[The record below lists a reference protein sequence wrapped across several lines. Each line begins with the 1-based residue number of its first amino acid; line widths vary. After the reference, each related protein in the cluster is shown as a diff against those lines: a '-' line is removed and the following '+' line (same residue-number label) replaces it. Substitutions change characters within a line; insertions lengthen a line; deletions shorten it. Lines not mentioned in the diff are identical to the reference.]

1 MDYTKFNRKD
11 YTKFNSKSES
21 EQQSFTEGCSKLTS
35 DQIIES
41 GIPLHPIACDF
52 WEYKGKQLD
61 PIACDFWG
69 YKGKELVSVKFRE
82 YPNMYYV
89 ACSRLKQFLDFVLDE
104 LKGDKTRLNLLL
116 ASNPPAI
123 KFSKKKTKRGFWMI
137 DIEIVDEKQ
146 DTPF

>member
-1 MDYTKFNRKD
+1 MDYTKFNRK
-11 YTKFNSKSES
+11 SEP

-52 WEYKGKQLD
+52 WEYDGKGL
-61 PIACDFWG
+61 A
-69 YKGKELVSVKFRE
+69 SVKFRE

-89 ACSRLKQFLDFVLDE
+89 ACSRLKQFLDFVLGE

-116 ASNPPAI
+116 ASNPPAV

-146 DTPF
+146 ETPF

>member
-1 MDYTKFNRKD
+1 MDYTKFNRK
-11 YTKFNSKSES
+11 SEP

-52 WEYKGKQLD
+52 WEYKGK
-61 PIACDFWG
+61 G
-69 YKGKELVSVKFRE
+69 LVSVKFRE

-89 ACSRLKQFLDFVLDE
+89 ACSRLNQFLDSVLEE
-104 LKGDKTRLNLLL
+104 LNWDKTRLNLLL

-123 KFSKKKTKRGFWMI
+123 KFSKKRTKRGFLMV
-137 DIEIVDEKQ
+137 DIEVINETQ
-146 DTPF
+146 ATPF

>member
-1 MDYTKFNRKD
+1 MDYTKFNR
-11 YTKFNSKSES
+11 TSES

-52 WEYKGKQLD
+52 WEYDGKQL
-61 PIACDFWG
+61 A
-69 YKGKELVSVKFRE
+69 SVKFRE

-104 LKGDKTRLNLLL
+104 LKKDKTSLDLLL
-116 ASNPPAI
+116 ATNPPAV

-137 DIEIVDEKQ
+137 DIEIVDESQ
-146 DTPF
+146 ATPF

>member
-1 MDYTKFNRKD
+1 MDYTKFNH
-11 YTKFNSKSES
+11 KSDQS
-21 EQQSFTEGCSKLTS
+21 SFTDGCAKLTS

-52 WEYKGKQLD
+52 WEYDGKKL
-61 PIACDFWG
+61 AT
-69 YKGKELVSVKFRE
+69 VKFRE

-89 ACSRLKQFLDFVLDE
+89 ACSRLKQFLDFVLEE

-116 ASNPPAI
+116 ASNPPSI
-123 KFSKKKTKRGFWMI
+123 KFSKKKTKKGFLMI
-137 DIEIVDEKQ
+137 DIEIVDENQ

>member
-1 MDYTKFNRKD
+1 MDYTKFNRK
-11 YTKFNSKSES
+11 SEP
-21 EQQSFTEGCSKLTS
+21 EQQSFTEGCAKLTS

-52 WEYKGKQLD
+52 WEYEGKVL
-61 PIACDFWG
+61 A
-69 YKGKELVSVKFRE
+69 SVKFRE

-89 ACSRLKQFLDFVLDE
+89 ACSRLKQFLDFVLEE

-116 ASNPPAI
+116 ATNPPAV

-146 DTPF
+146 ETPF

>member
-1 MDYTKFNRKD
+1 MDYTKFNRK
-11 YTKFNSKSES
+11 SEP
-21 EQQSFTEGCSKLTS
+21 EQQSFIEGCSKLTS

-41 GIPLHPIACDF
+41 GIPLHIIACDF
-52 WEYKGKQLD
+52 WEYD
-61 PIACDFWG
+61 
-69 YKGKELVSVKFRE
+69 GKELDSVKFRE

-116 ASNPPAI
+116 ASNPPAV
-123 KFSKKKTKRGFWMI
+123 KFYKKKTKRGFWMI

-146 DTPF
+146 DIPF